1 MTNAREMSNK
11 IAEFKKLM
19 TEKAKSQVPIQTEWV
34 TVKSV
39 NWDDKTMVGTGEL
52 NELDY
57 EDVLLGLGAVYKKPK
72 VGSLALVGKINNSA
86 GCFLID
92 CEAYDQIEVN
102 SKLTNLQV
110 KEKGV
115 RIVKGTEDLRK
126 ILEDFMCEKNKMN
139 LEVQKIATKAGAV
152 DSIPILAEILIQT
165 ELIIQRLNT
174 VLTSE

>member
-1 MTNAREMSNK
+1 MSNK

-39 NWDDKTMVGTGEL
+39 NWGDKTMVGTGEL
-52 NELDY
+52 NDLDY
-57 EDVLLGLGAVYKKPK
+57 EDILLGLGAVYKKPK

-92 CEAYDQIEVN
+92 CEGYDEIEVN
-102 SKLTNLQV
+102 SKLTTLQV

-115 RIVKGTEDLRK
+115 KIKKGNDDLRAV
-126 ILEDFMCEKNKMN
+126 LADLMGEKNKMN
-139 LEVQKIATKAGAV
+139 LEIQKIAAKAGAV
-152 DSIPILAEILIQT
+152 DSVPILAEILIQT
-165 ELIIQRLNT
+165 KLIIQRLNT

>member
-1 MTNAREMSNK
+1 MSNK

-92 CEAYDQIEVN
+92 CEGYEEIELN
-102 SKLTNLQV
+102 SDITNLQV
-110 KEKGV
+110 KKKGI
-115 RIVKGTEDLRK
+115 RLKRNGEDL
-126 ILEDFMCEKNKMN
+126 LSVMNDFEA
-139 LEVQKIATKAGAV
+139 EVLKTFTQNGMAFDPAKFT
-152 DSIPILAEILIQT
+152 LIK
-165 ELIIQRLNT
+165 QRLNA